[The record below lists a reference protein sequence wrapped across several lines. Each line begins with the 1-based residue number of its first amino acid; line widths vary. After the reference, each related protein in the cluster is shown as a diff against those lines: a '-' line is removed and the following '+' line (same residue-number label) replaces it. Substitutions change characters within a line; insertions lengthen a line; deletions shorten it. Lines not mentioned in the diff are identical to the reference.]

1 MYGWIGLN
9 RVWVGLWVV
18 LSSGLLSPPVR
29 AEEPPTMPPQVPL
42 CMIGDSIT
50 WSGDGDYWRHYLLT
64 HLPNLAFVGTH
75 SAVLGYSHAGEGGN
89 RTGQVLERL
98 AAIPDCPYYH
108 LLIGTNDNNS
118 AKTEAEVERVAAGTA
133 ERIVQIVY
141 GLLAKPS
148 VQRVFLASVLPCET
162 DNPFRD
168 RANAAVNAL
177 LRPKLAE
184 TFPGGKVV
192 WVEYEQPVRATS
204 GWGPM
209 IRLHPTKEGY
219 QLLAKLLAD
228 ALRAE
233 LKLPAELTA
242 PRTRPGCGVRITNL
256 WAGEG
261 HGRTTEPV
269 IAGWYTL
276 SFDLVEVAPE
286 GGKLVL
292 RGEGAAPNMRLE
304 QTWQLTADQV
314 GKRQVV
320 QFFTG
325 YAGYGYTT
333 SVLTGEAAGCTV
345 QRVLLEKRRP
355 SGLASVYGTGSYL
368 DTTTPPAP
376 GELIESPD

>member
-9 RVWVGLWVV
+9 LVWGGLWVA

-29 AEEPPTMPPQVPL
+29 ADEPPTTPPQVPL

-50 WSGDGDYWRHYLLT
+50 WSGDGDYWRQYLLT
-64 HLPNLAFVGTH
+64 HLPNLAFVGAH

-89 RTGQVLERL
+89 RTTQVLARL

-108 LLIGTNDNNS
+108 LLIGTNDDAS
-118 AKTEAEVERVAAGTA
+118 AKAEADVEQVAAGTA
-133 ERIVQIVY
+133 ERIVQIVT

-168 RANAAVNAL
+168 QANAAVNAL

-184 TFPGGKVV
+184 AFPGGKVV
-192 WVEYEQPVRATS
+192 WVEYEQPLRATP
-204 GWGPM
+204 GWGPL

-219 QLLAKLLAD
+219 QLLARLLAE

-233 LKLPAELTA
+233 LKLPAGLTT
-242 PRTRPGCGVRITNL
+242 PRPRPGGGVRITNL

-261 HGRTTEPV
+261 HGRTTEPL

-276 SFDLVEVAPE
+276 SFDLAEVAPE
-286 GGKLVL
+286 GGTLVW
-292 RGEGAAPNMRLE
+292 RGEGPDPRKRFE
-304 QTWQLTADQV
+304 QTWKLTADQV
-314 GKRQVV
+314 GKRQVI

-325 YAGYGYTT
+325 YAGYQYTT
-333 SVLTGEAAGCTV
+333 SVLTGEATGGTV
-345 QRVLLEKRRP
+345 ERVLLEKRRP
-355 SGLASVYGTGSYL
+355 SGLASVYGAGSYL

-376 GELIESPD
+376 GELIESPR

>member
-1 MYGWIGLN
+1 MCGSLWSRLICLSLWGGL
-9 RVWVGLWVV
+9 VGL
-18 LSSGLLSPPVR
+18 LLIPAVR
-29 AEEPPTMPPQVPL
+29 ADEPPTQPPQVPL

-50 WSGDGDYWRHYLLT
+50 WSGDGDYWRQYLLT

-89 RTGQVLERL
+89 RTTQVLARL
-98 AAIPDCPYYH
+98 EAIPDCPYYH
-108 LLIGTNDNNS
+108 LLIGTNDDAS
-118 AKTEAEVERVAAGTA
+118 AKAEADVERVAAGTA
-133 ERIVQIVY
+133 ERIVQIVT

-177 LRPKLAE
+177 LRPRLAE
-184 TFPGGKVV
+184 TFPGGQVV
-192 WVEYEQPVRATS
+192 WVEYEQPLRATP

-219 QLLAKLLAD
+219 QLLARLLAE

-233 LKLPAELTA
+233 LKLSAELTA
-242 PRTRPGCGVRITNL
+242 PRPRPGCGVRITNL
-256 WAGEG
+256 WTGEG
-261 HGRTTEPV
+261 NGRTTEPV

-292 RGEGAAPNMRLE
+292 RGEGAAPDKRFE
-304 QTWQLTADQV
+304 QTCQLTADQV

-325 YAGYGYTT
+325 YAGYRYTT

-376 GELIESPD
+376 GELIESPR